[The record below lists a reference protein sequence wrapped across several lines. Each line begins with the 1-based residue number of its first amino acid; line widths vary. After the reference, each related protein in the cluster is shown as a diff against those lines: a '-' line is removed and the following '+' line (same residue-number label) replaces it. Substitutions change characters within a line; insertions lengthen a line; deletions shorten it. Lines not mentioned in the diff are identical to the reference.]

1 MKKSVFLYV
10 FALAAFG
17 IAMNSCTGLKKMKKN
32 QGLVSYQV
40 TPNPLEM
47 HADSVVVN
55 ITGKFPEKYYKKKV
69 ICEIKPVITY
79 NGGETPLK
87 SIKVQGEKVLEN
99 NPVISYLGGGNF
111 SYTDKVAYSPNMRIC
126 DLEARITANVKKK
139 VVDFDP
145 VKIAKGTIATPGL
158 LEKEGKAIV
167 GKDKFQRITPEQV
180 VADIH
185 YVINQATVRPAE
197 LNQQDFKDMRA
208 YLKEA
213 MKKESRKDI
222 KGVAV
227 SSYASPD
234 GEFDMNAK
242 LSDNRGTSGST
253 ALKTDFAKFDK
264 AKDKSFYSVQATPE
278 DWDGFKTE
286 MEKSDLADK
295 DLILRVLSMYSDP
308 VVREAEVKKLSKAYV
323 QVADKVLPKLRR
335 SVLKVNVEL
344 IGWSDEE
351 LNKWFDTNPDTLKL
365 EELLFTATL
374 TQNLERQLNI
384 YNKASEKFPTCWRA
398 FNNAGYVLVLMGKTG
413 EAKEKFE
420 KAKSIESTNSIIM
433 NNLGVCSLM
442 EGDFVKAE
450 QYFKS
455 AGGAGKEVNYNLGV
469 CAVKKADYSTAV
481 TLFSD
486 YCTFNAALAKLLNGD
501 ANNCVKTVDC
511 ATDKDRAMMYYLKAV
526 AGARQSNTD
535 LIYNNLRAAIS
546 KDANLA
552 QLAKTDMEFA
562 KYFNDDTFK
571 SIVK

>member
-335 SVLKVNVEL
+335 SVLKVNVEVM
-344 IGWSDEE
+344 GWSDEE
-351 LNKWFDTNPDTLKL
+351 LNKHFDTDASILKI
-365 EELLFTATL
+365 EEILFTATL
-374 TQNLERQLNI
+374 TENLDRQLKI
-384 YNKASEKFPTCWRA
+384 YNKASEMFPTDWRT
-398 FNNAGYVLVLMGKTG
+398 FNNAGVVLVNMGKVG

>member
-1 MKKSVFLYV
+1 
-10 FALAAFG
+10 
-17 IAMNSCTGLKKMKKN
+17 
-32 QGLVSYQV
+32 
-40 TPNPLEM
+40 
-47 HADSVVVN
+47 
-55 ITGKFPEKYYKKKV
+55 
-69 ICEIKPVITY
+69 
-79 NGGETPLK
+79 
-87 SIKVQGEKVLEN
+87 
-99 NPVISYLGGGNF
+99 
-111 SYTDKVAYSPNMRIC
+111 MRIC

-139 VVDFDP
+139 IVDFEP

-158 LEKEGKAIV
+158 LEKEGKPIL

-185 YVINQATVRPAE
+185 YVINQAAVRPTE

-234 GEFDMNAK
+234 GALDLNAK
-242 LSDNRGTSGST
+242 LSDNRGTTGST

-308 VVREAEVKKLSKAYV
+308 IVREAEVKKLSKAYV
-323 QVADKVLPKLRR
+323 QVADKILPKLRR
-335 SVLKVNVEL
+335 SVLKVNVEVM
-344 IGWSDEE
+344 GWSDAE
-351 LNKWFDTNPDTLKL
+351 LNQHFDNNPTILKI
-365 EELLFTATL
+365 EEILFTATL
-374 TQNLERQLNI
+374 TENLDRQLKI
-384 YNKASEKFPTCWRA
+384 YNKASEMFPNDWRT
-398 FNNAGYVLVLMGKTG
+398 FNNAGFVLVQMGKVG

-433 NNLGVCSLM
+433 NNLGVCALI
-442 EGDFVKAE
+442 EGDFVKGE

-511 ATDKDRAMMYYLKAV
+511 APDKDRAMMYYLKAV

-546 KDANLA
+546 KDANLS

-571 SIVK
+571 SIIK